1 LEDAGTI
8 GLLLPL
14 DPVRELKI
22 SLALSAYVLA
32 IVYSGRLLY
41 SGIRGRGEPHNVAVY
56 YVRKYIHMAAGGVV
70 ALLVP
75 LVFSSPLFPT
85 LMAFMLGGFLYFM
98 RRYRSPMRWFQTDD
112 NMYEVNFTIG
122 WGTSLAILWVLTG
135 DPWLSVLPALFISFG
150 DAVTGIV
157 RNAVFK
163 RRTKHYLGN
172 IAMGAVVLPLGY
184 IYAGP
189 VGLASATVATI
200 AERFESNPIDD
211 NLLIAL
217 SSALTILVLSLVL

>member
-1 LEDAGTI
+1 MENTVFQ
-8 GLLLPL
+8 GLVMPSE
-14 DPVRELKI
+14 PARELLV
-22 SLALSAYVLA
+22 SLALTVYVLV
-32 IVYSGRLLY
+32 IVYMGKVLY
-41 SGIRGRGEPHNVAVY
+41 SSIRKRGEPHNVAVY

-75 LVFSSPLFPT
+75 ALFSSPLLPT
-85 LMAFMLGGFLYFM
+85 IMSFMLGGFLYFV
-98 RRYRSPMRWFQTDD
+98 RKYRSPMRWFQTED

-122 WGTSLAILWVLTG
+122 WGASLAVLWILTG

-150 DAVTGIV
+150 DAITGIV

-172 IAMGAVVLPLGY
+172 IAMGAVVLPIGY

-211 NLLIAL
+211 NILIAV
-217 SSALTILVLSLVL
+217 SSALTIILLSLFL

>member
-1 LEDAGTI
+1 MENVN
-8 GLLLPL
+8 PL
-14 DPVRELKI
+14 G
-22 SLALSAYVLA
+22 LALPDNPLKELIVASLLAVYVLA
-32 IVYSGRLLY
+32 IVYTGRLLY
-41 SGIRGRGEPHNVAVY
+41 AGFRRRGHPHNVAVY
-56 YVRKYIHMAAGGVV
+56 YVRKYIHMGAGGVV

-75 LVFSSPLFPT
+75 LLFSSPLLPT
-85 LMAFMLGGFLYFM
+85 LMSFLLGGFLYYM
-98 RRYRSPMRWFQTDD
+98 RKYRRPMTWFQTED

-122 WGTSLAILWVLTG
+122 WGASLALLWVLTG

-189 VGLASATVATI
+189 VGLVSATVATI
-200 AERFESNPIDD
+200 AEKFESNPIDD

-217 SSALTILVLSLVL
+217 SSAATILLLSLL

>member
-1 LEDAGTI
+1 MEDAG
-8 GLLLPL
+8 LLSLIVPRKPL
-14 DPVRELKI
+14 EETAIAVT
-22 SLALSAYVLA
+22 LAAYVLA
-32 IVYSGRLLY
+32 IVYTGRLLY
-41 SGIRGRGEPHNVAVY
+41 SGIRRRGEPHNVAVY
-56 YVRKYIHMAAGGVV
+56 YVRKYIHMGAGGVV

-75 LVFSSPLFPT
+75 FLFSSPLLPT
-85 LMAFMLGGFLYFM
+85 IMAFLLGGFLYYM
-98 RRYRSPMRWFQTDD
+98 RRYGRPMTWFQTQD

-122 WGTSLAILWVLTG
+122 WGTSLALLWILTG

-163 RRTKHYLGN
+163 KRTKHYLGN

-184 IYAGP
+184 VYAGP
-189 VGLASATVATI
+189 VGLASAAVATVA
-200 AERFESNPIDD
+200 EKFESNPVDD

-217 SSALTILVLSLVL
+217 SSAATILVLSLL